1 MSTARRLAAI
11 LAADVAGYSR
21 LMAADEVGTLA
32 ALKACRREV
41 VDPQI
46 AAHNGRIVKTTGD
59 GVLVEFASAVDAVT
73 CAVAVQDAMT
83 TRGGPIVFRIG
94 INVGDIIIDGDDI
107 FGDGVNIAARVEN
120 ECAPGGVYLSD
131 DAFRQVRAKTP
142 FAFDDLGERPLKNID
157 RPVRI
162 YAASSSASIDRPAP
176 ALSPVPRLSIVVLP
190 FANIGG
196 DPEQE
201 YFVDGVTES
210 LTTDLSL
217 IAGAFVVARNT
228 AFTFKG
234 KAVDAKR
241 LGRELNVRY
250 LLEGS
255 VQRGGTRLRV
265 NVQLID
271 TETGNHL
278 WAERFD
284 KTVADLFELQDEIVS
299 RLANALDAELV
310 AAEARRAERSAHP
323 DAMDLVFQG
332 KALLNTGWSL
342 DYMQRAQSF
351 FQRAIALDPGN
362 VEAMAGLA
370 LVDVTIGAGLLTD
383 DPPARFAEAE
393 AIATRALLLAPN
405 HVGAHIALGVALMFT
420 KRAERAIAEFEH
432 VLALD
437 RNSAMAHSVIGFA
450 KYLLGRGSEI
460 EAHINEAV
468 RLSPRDPYVHRWFI
482 WVGVAKVAIKAEAEA
497 VAWLRRGLESNRN
510 YSLAHFHLGAVLA
523 RLGQMDEA
531 REAVRAGLALDPT
544 FSIHRFRTSNAWS
557 NDPVYLAGR
566 ERQIESMRLAGAPE
580 R

>member
-1 MSTARRLAAI
+1 MSTTRRLAAI

-32 ALKACRREV
+32 ALKTCRREV

-59 GVLVEFASAVDAVT
+59 GMLVEFASAVDAVT
-73 CAVAVQDAMT
+73 CAMAVQEAMAG
-83 TRGGPIVFRIG
+83 RGGSIVWRIG

-107 FGDGVNIAARVEN
+107 FGDGVNVAARVEG
-120 ECAPGGVYLSD
+120 ECEPGGVCLS
-131 DAFRQVRAKTP
+131 ANAIEQIRNKTS
-142 FAFDDLGERPLKNID
+142 FVFDDLGERQLKNID
-157 RPVRI
+157 RPIRV
-162 YAASSSASIDRPAP
+162 YAGTPGANVDRPTRTRA
-176 ALSPVPRLSIVVLP
+176 SVPRLSIVALP

-210 LTTDLSL
+210 LTTDLSR
-217 IAGAFVVARNT
+217 IAAAFVVARNT

-234 KAVDAKR
+234 KAIDARK

-255 VQRGGTRLRV
+255 VQRGGNRLRV

-284 KTVADLFELQDEIVS
+284 KTVADLFEMQDEIVS

-310 AAEARRAERSAHP
+310 AAEARRAERSSNP

-342 DYMQRAQSF
+342 DYMERAQGF
-351 FQRAIALDPGN
+351 FERAMALDPGN
-362 VEAMAGLA
+362 VEALAGLA
-370 LVDVTIGAGLLTD
+370 LVNVTIGAGLLTD
-383 DPPARFAEAE
+383 DPQARFAQTE

-460 EAHINEAV
+460 EGHINEAV

-482 WVGVAKVAIKAEAEA
+482 WVGVAKVALKAEAEA

-531 REAVRAGLALDPT
+531 RAAVRAGLALDPA

-557 NDPVYLAGR
+557 DDSTYLAGR
-566 ERQIESMRLAGAPE
+566 ERQIESMRLAGVPE
-580 R
+580 G